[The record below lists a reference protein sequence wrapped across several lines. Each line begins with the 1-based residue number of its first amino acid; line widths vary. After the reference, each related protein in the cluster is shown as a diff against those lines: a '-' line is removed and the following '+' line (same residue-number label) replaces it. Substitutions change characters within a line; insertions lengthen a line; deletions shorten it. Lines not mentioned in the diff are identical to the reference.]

1 MKSLAIMKSLRMP
14 LLRPPLRHPRWPRP
28 QRGVALIEA
37 LVSILI
43 FSFGVLGLVGLEAS
57 AINFSVDAQD
67 RNRAALFASDIA
79 SSMWLAKSVSVTTNP
94 LLTPQYAAWQ
104 ISIADPT
111 GTGLPSGTLKITTSK
126 SASDTGTAADTAD
139 IVITWK
145 PPTDKTGTIRQLT
158 TRVILP
164 TGPTS

>member
-1 MKSLAIMKSLRMP
+1 M
-14 LLRPPLRHPRWPRP
+14 
-28 QRGVALIEA
+28 
-37 LVSILI
+37 SILI

-79 SSMWLAKSVSVTTNP
+79 SSMWLANSVSYATNP
-94 LLTPQYAAWQ
+94 LLAPQYAAWQ
-104 ISIADPT
+104 VSIADPT
-111 GTGLPSGTLKITTSK
+111 GTGLPQGTLNITSSTGP
-126 SASDTGTAADTAD
+126 SDTGTFPDTAD
-139 IVITWK
+139 IVITWI
-145 PPTDKTGTIRQLT
+145 PPTDKSGARRQLT